1 MVPGT
6 LAGEICTML
15 GFRRAS
21 DADPALVLGQ
31 MDQDGIL
38 TLHSTSVTLGNS
50 AASVW
55 HVFYRSKMG

>member
-21 DADPALVLGQ
+21 DAEPALVLGQ

-38 TLHSTSVTLGNS
+38 TLRSTSVTLRKLPHPEPPLS
-50 AASVW
+50 
-55 HVFYRSKMG
+55 HL